1 MIVILI
7 AGLGTWLVAGSGTDT
22 IGASGVVFGYA
33 GYLIARGFFTRNVGS
48 LAIGVVVALLF
59 GAALASDLV
68 PRPASPGRTTCSAV
82 SVGSSPP
89 ALLPG
94 GRRTAQGDGDGCPV
108 EPLNEFRR
116 GSEPF
121 EEPSSGSL
129 PKGRPGL
136 WVARPHTSVASLFAA
151 RPASWGE
158 HTSSP
163 AAVQEPSGEDP
174 AFSAEIDLPA
184 IRRPIG

>member
-68 PRPASPGRTTCSAV
+68 PQAGISWEDHLFGGLGGILAARV
-82 SVGSSPP
+82 
-89 ALLPG
+89 LPG
-94 GRRTAQGDGDGCPV
+94 GRRTA
-108 EPLNEFRR
+108 R
-116 GSEPF
+116 
-121 EEPSSGSL
+121 
-129 PKGRPGL
+129 
-136 WVARPHTSVASLFAA
+136 ATAA
-151 RPASWGE
+151 PR
-158 HTSSP
+158 T
-163 AAVQEPSGEDP
+163 VK
-174 AFSAEIDLPA
+174 
-184 IRRPIG
+184 